1 MAGHETTAPLYVGV
15 LLIHQQP
22 EVLDQLMRELEELGD
37 ADASEI
43 AGPHISQLYV
53 RKRYAFTPF

>member
-1 MAGHETTAPLYVGV
+1 MKPQLRFAWRF
-15 LLIHQQP
+15 IDQQP

-37 ADASEI
+37 ADGEI

-53 RKRYAFTPF
+53 RKRYAFTPLP